1 MIPNLPL
8 SSKNK
13 KRQSNHHAAF
23 HLPGIATLTDPFCFF
38 RRGLTIQQFSV
49 TFSKSGNPLSS
60 SISRDPLGASRYP
73 CTGAAKPRDLKQG
86 AKAMRCDLSGVLG
99 WQDEIATGY
108 VCIVYIYICH
118 IYIYLYLV
126 YLYVYV
132 SVYMYMYM
140 YKHTCYIMITWFTH
154 DLLTVWRPQTHVNW

>member
-1 MIPNLPL
+1 M
-8 SSKNK
+8 
-13 KRQSNHHAAF
+13 
-23 HLPGIATLTDPFCFF
+23 
-38 RRGLTIQQFSV
+38 TIQQFSV

-108 VCIVYIYICH
+108 VCIVYIYIYA
-118 IYIYLYLV
+118 IYIYIFV
-126 YLYVYV
+126 SCVFVCVRVCVYVYV
-132 SVYMYMYM
+132 YV
-140 YKHTCYIMITWFTH
+140 
-154 DLLTVWRPQTHVNW
+154 